1 MLSIFIFRL
10 STTTDLHYG
19 NTGYGVSSPG
29 MQNYKDFCQKINI
42 PKRNYLILRIGEAV
56 GVKRC
61 QKSSESFSIF
71 SFKNTKRTKIGLA
84 KMVLIFLSY
93 FCVLLGVTWC
103 WLKSLLW
110 AGATTRELAANFL
123 LSNCADAHT
132 QHNKKFD

>member
-93 FCVLLGVTWC
+93 FCVLLGVTRCYLVLVKEPTVGWRYHKRVSRQFPSFKLC
-103 WLKSLLW
+103 RCSQ
-110 AGATTRELAANFL
+110 TT
-123 LSNCADAHT
+123 
-132 QHNKKFD
+132 